1 MTRMGGPYARVL
13 VAPDR
18 FKGSLAASAAAQ
30 HIATGFRRGA
40 PGVAVDELAV
50 ADGGDGT
57 IDAVTRSGFTTES
70 VKVAGPDGEPTRA
83 RVARLGDVAVVE
95 IAETSGLAQMDGQ
108 DLDPVHASSYGL
120 GEAILAATN
129 QGCQEIVVG
138 LGGSATTDGGAG
150 LLQALGARLTDR
162 RGREIDRGG
171 IGLRDLAR
179 VDLEPA
185 RRRLAGVRLVAA
197 SDVTNPL
204 LGAQGA
210 AKVFG
215 PRKGATPAEVDD
227 LRRGL
232 ANLAMAVEGTES
244 GALAQ
249 RPGAGA
255 AGGVGFALF
264 ALGGELRPGADMI
277 LDMVGIA
284 DHVAG
289 ADLVITGEGSLG
301 TKSLHGKATRGV
313 IAAATRAGVPVVAVV
328 GRNLLTLRQA
338 NRCGIN
344 GIRSLAE
351 LEPDLARSLV
361 DAGALLHEM
370 GRRVASDWMGSR
382 GFHSRAA
389 LPNWA
394 SGLA

>member
-1 MTRMGGPYARVL
+1 MARMGGRCARVL

-18 FKGSLAASAAAQ
+18 FKGSLAASAVAQ
-30 HIATGFRRGA
+30 HIATGFRSEA
-40 PGVAVDELAV
+40 PGVTVDELAV

-57 IDAVTRSGFTTES
+57 IDAVTRSGFTAES
-70 VKVAGPDGEPTRA
+70 VSVEGPVGQPTRA
-83 RVARLGDVAVVE
+83 RVARRGDVAVVE
-95 IAETSGLAQMDGQ
+95 IAETSGLAQMAGR

-120 GEAILAATN
+120 GEAILAAAD
-129 QGCQEIVVG
+129 QGCREIVIG

-150 LLQALGARLTDR
+150 LLQALGARLTDH
-162 RGREIDRGG
+162 RGHEIARGG
-171 IGLRDLAR
+171 IGLRDLEW

-185 RRRLAGVRLVAA
+185 RRRLAGVQLVAA

-215 PRKGATPAEVDD
+215 PRKGATPAEIDE

-232 ANLAMAVEGTES
+232 AKLAMAVEGTES
-244 GALAQ
+244 GVLAH

-255 AGGVGFALF
+255 AGGVGFAVF
-264 ALGGELRPGADMI
+264 ALGGQLRPGAELI
-277 LDMVGIA
+277 LDMLGFA

-301 TKSLHGKATRGV
+301 THSLHGRTTRRV
-313 IAAATRAGVPVVAVV
+313 TAAAARVGVPVVAVV
-328 GRNLLTLRQA
+328 GRNQLTLQQA
-338 NRCGIN
+338 NRSGMT

-351 LEPDLARSLV
+351 IEPDLARCV
-361 DAGALLHEM
+361 ADAGVLLHEM
-370 GRRVASDWMGSR
+370 GRRVASDWMGA
-382 GFHSRAA
+382 RATRRVA
-389 LPNWA
+389 A
-394 SGLA
+394 GLGWSPA